1 MNILATYLELLA
13 DFRDHL
19 FAVLLFL
26 LKALFLGLEQL
37 LVSPF
42 SIFKVLGRAI
52 QAKLLI
58 DYHLDLL
65 DDVERGLGFSSKR
78 FR

>member
-1 MNILATYLELLA
+1 MIILATYLELLA

-52 QAKLLI
+52 QA
-58 DYHLDLL
+58 
-65 DDVERGLGFSSKR
+65 
-78 FR
+78 